1 MASCLMSDAPYA
13 PWLSDVLAML
23 EENKIDRI
31 CVAAPLPGGEAFTGY
46 YHMDMMDKAVV
57 ATNIQAD
64 ATLDAVCAN
73 GRRIQEAWEADDEED
88 VDDDE

>member
-31 CVAAPLPGGEAFTGY
+31 CVAAPLPGGEVFTGY

-64 ATLDAVCAN
+64 AMMDAVCAN
-73 GRRIQEAWEADDEED
+73 GRHIQEAWENTEDEEKD
-88 VDDDE
+88 GE

>member
-1 MASCLMSDAPYA
+1 MASILVSDAPYA
-13 PWLSDVLAML
+13 SWLSDVLAML

-31 CVAAPLPGGEAFTGY
+31 CVAAPLPGGEVFTGY

-73 GRRIQEAWEADDEED
+73 GRHIQEAWEDAEEEEEDEE
-88 VDDDE
+88 